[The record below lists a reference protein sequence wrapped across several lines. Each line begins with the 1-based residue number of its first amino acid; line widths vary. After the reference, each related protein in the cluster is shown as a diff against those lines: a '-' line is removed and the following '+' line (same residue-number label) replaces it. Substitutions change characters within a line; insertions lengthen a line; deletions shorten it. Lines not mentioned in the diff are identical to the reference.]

1 METQDIYPCR
11 MSSQT
16 HAVMRHVRDEYNH
29 CRWSHYYCLVFFS
42 FVGLTNELDMITF
55 YRRVILFSFLLYYML
70 Y

>member
-42 FVGLTNELDMITF
+42 FVGLTNELDM
-55 YRRVILFSFLLYYML
+55 
-70 Y
+70 